1 MQDSDFSDDHQTR
14 GAQRG
19 KRQRIQEDGVRQN
32 RRNEV
37 GWSLSAQRA
46 WADGCR
52 RLEHGSMLVA
62 AIDPPEGARPYSIY
76 GIIEM
81 TERARILAAVEL
93 VCGTAEL
100 SKPAPVGRDV
110 GM

>member
-1 MQDSDFSDDHQTR
+1 MIIRQ
-14 GAQRG
+14 GAHKEVKDKESR
-19 KRQRIQEDGVRQN
+19 RTECDRIGEMKLG
-32 RRNEV
+32 
-37 GWSLSAQRA
+37 GAWSAQRA

-76 GIIEM
+76 GLIET
-81 TERARILAAVEL
+81 TEGARILAAVEL

-100 SKPAPVGRDV
+100 TKPASVGRDV